1 MLEDMIKK
9 LTEGEEKLNQLVEEL
24 KDKSYKAALMEGK
37 YRKEL
42 AVEIEK
48 LRTEGL
54 PATLIHDLRR
64 GHLAQLRY
72 KRDIAQLDLDITREY
87 IRNFRK
93 QNEDLRTLISLE
105 KEKMKLV

>member
-1 MLEDMIKK
+1 
-9 LTEGEEKLNQLVEEL
+9 
-24 KDKSYKAALMEGK
+24 MEGK

-54 PATLIHDLRR
+54 PATLIHDLSR

>member
-54 PATLIHDLRR
+54 PATLIHDLSR

-93 QNEDLRTLISLE
+93 QNEDLRTLISLA